1 MSGKCFFRSGDVNP
15 DLSVSRSA
23 AYLASACVYWRFLGD
38 QLNPLIRPLMDALKK
53 ESDLLIQVTNR

>member
-1 MSGKCFFRSGDVNP
+1 MISILVLIFLYRST
-15 DLSVSRSA
+15 

-53 ESDLLIQVTNR
+53 ESDPLIQVRLC